1 MSPKLLYLRRK
12 FLYGKYCHL
21 WPVYLFEDFKMGV
34 VGNNVFGIG
43 GDSTVYK
50 LVVVYIL
57 LDESEMNISLLKL
70 CGMQSG
76 DGFHDVVSNLFGGL
90 LRKDFFVFN
99 QYFGID
105 A

>member
-1 MSPKLLYLRRK
+1 MSPKLLYLCHK
-12 FLYGKYCHL
+12 FLYGEYCHL
-21 WPVYLFEDFKMGV
+21 WPVYFFENFEMGV
-34 VGNNVFGIG
+34 VGNNVFSIG

-57 LDESEMNISLLKL
+57 LDESEMKISLLKL

-76 DGFHDVVSNLFGGL
+76 DGFHNVVGNLLAGL
-90 LRKDFFVFN
+90 LRKDFLVLN